1 MKKVLY
7 GFKQAPRAWNSRIDK
22 YFQDNG
28 FTRCLHE
35 YAFYIKVHTNR
46 DILLVCFY
54 VDDLILKGNNP
65 VLFEAFKKAVSLA
78 FEMTDIALMSY
89 YLGLEVK
96 QMEEASLCLKKA
108 IQKKF

>member
-1 MKKVLY
+1 MLES
-7 GFKQAPRAWNSRIDK
+7 ARD
-22 YFQDNG
+22 DC
-28 FTRCLHE
+28 TRKESLK
-35 YAFYIKVHTNR
+35 A
-46 DILLVCFY
+46 
-54 VDDLILKGNNP
+54 LIAISKS
-65 VLFEAFKKAVSLA
+65 AFKKAVSLA